1 MSATRLLAER
11 KLRFELHKVDRSLRK
26 MSVIDRIVETTRKQ
40 WECEGWNGEVFLGM
54 CGGTDA
60 VGCGSGGFGFWLVGV
75 SDGAFNR

>member
-1 MSATRLLAER
+1 
-11 KLRFELHKVDRSLRK
+11 